1 MAYQFLRSVGSL
13 AAARD
18 RLRNTD
24 VQNRGI
30 MDVRVLADGQDAAD
44 QLRSLQEW
52 LVGVEELRGR
62 VEADEAPPPPDKLG
76 PVLEAL
82 VVALGPGGAVTAFS
96 AAVLAWLRTRRGDVR
111 IKLTLPG
118 HRSLELTA
126 RRVSGLDAEALRRQ
140 VADMT
145 DALSTEGEGA
155 EATERADGVTEITAG
170 GNDGKAGVTGRETG
184 RRELR

>member
-1 MAYQFLRSVGSL
+1 
-13 AAARD
+13 
-18 RLRNTD
+18 
-24 VQNRGI
+24 

-62 VEADEAPPPPDKLG
+62 VTAEEAPPPPGKLG
-76 PVLEAL
+76 PVLETL

-96 AAVLAWLRTRRGDVR
+96 VAVLAWLRTRRGDVR
-111 IKLTLPG
+111 IKLTLLG
-118 HRSLELTA
+118 GRSLELTA

-145 DALSTEGEGA
+145 DALAKGGAEGEVEAIA
-155 EATERADGVTEITAG
+155 EIAEIAEG
-170 GNDGKAGVTGRETG
+170 GNGGETGGTG